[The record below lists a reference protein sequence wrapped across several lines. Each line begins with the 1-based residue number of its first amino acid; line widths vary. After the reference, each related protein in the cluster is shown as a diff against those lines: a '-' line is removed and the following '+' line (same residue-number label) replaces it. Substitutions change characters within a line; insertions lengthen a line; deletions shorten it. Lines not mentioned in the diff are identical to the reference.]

1 LLIST
6 NHREEKSME
15 TGQRQRPLTKLL
27 AATSLA
33 AGAMAVLLL
42 TGGGSARA
50 DEHLSLIAKID
61 VGGNGLGAFD
71 ISYDDPTIGL
81 YVLSDRTNASI
92 DMVDAS
98 NGTFIGR
105 VGGFKGVVT
114 VNGAAD
120 NNLSGPDGNTI
131 VDHKE
136 IWAGDGD
143 STMKV
148 IDIASRTIIDTIST
162 HGTMRVDE
170 MAYDPRDHLVAAAN
184 DADTPPFITFFDTT
198 THSIVGKVTFD
209 GTNGTPNATGGIE
222 QTQWSPQT
230 GMLYTSVPQIGSN
243 VANGGIA
250 VTDPH
255 TMQVV
260 AIYPVQNCSPAGLA
274 LGPRHQAL
282 IGCSASFG
290 TSPNLLTQTVVID
303 IKNGNIVKTLPKI
316 GGNDEVW
323 YDRGSNHYYLGA
335 SKNVSNTGAAMPELG
350 FVDAGTNMFDGSVAT
365 STTSHSVAANEVNR
379 HVFLPV
385 GFVPPGSP
393 AGTDPTNPCPTK
405 GCIAVYV
412 PSGSDNDHIAHD
424 LSHFMNQASQ

>member
-1 LLIST
+1 
-6 NHREEKSME
+6 MD
-15 TGQRQRPLTKLL
+15 TGQRQRRLTKLL
-27 AATSLA
+27 AATSLV

-42 TGGGSARA
+42 SGSGSARA

-71 ISYDDPTIGL
+71 ISYDDPTIDL
-81 YVLSDRTNASI
+81 YVLSDRTNSSI
-92 DMVDAS
+92 DMVDA
-98 NGTFIGR
+98 GTDTFIAR
-105 VGGFKGVVT
+105 VGGFKGVVK
-114 VNGAAD
+114 VNGVAD

-148 IDIASRTIIDTIST
+148 IDIASRSITHIIST
-162 HGTMRVDE
+162 GGTMRVDE

-198 THSIVGKVTFD
+198 THAIVGKVTFD
-209 GTNGTPNATGGIE
+209 GTNGTPDATGGIE
-222 QTQWSPQT
+222 QTKWSPQT
-230 GMLYTSVPQIGSN
+230 GMFYTSVPQIGTN
-243 VANGGIA
+243 VANGGVA
-250 VTDPH
+250 VIDPH
-255 TMQVV
+255 SMKVV
-260 AIYPVQNCSPAGLA
+260 KIHPVQNCSPAGMA

-282 IGCSASFG
+282 LGCSASFG

-303 IKNGNIVKTLPKI
+303 ITNGHIVKNLPQI

-335 SKNVSNTGAAMPELG
+335 SKNVNNTGAAMPELG
-350 FVDAGTNMFDGSVAT
+350 FVDAGTNMFDGSVPT
-365 STTSHSVAANEVNR
+365 STTAHSVAASRLNQ
-379 HVFLPV
+379 HVFVPI

-393 AGTDPTNPCPTK
+393 TGTDPTNPCPTN

-412 PSGSDNDHIAHD
+412 PSGSDNDQISHD
-424 LSHFMNQASQ
+424 LQNFLRQASQ

>member
-1 LLIST
+1 
-6 NHREEKSME
+6 ME
-15 TGQRQRPLTKLL
+15 SRQRQRSLTKLL

-33 AGAMAVLLL
+33 AGTVLLL
-42 TGGGSARA
+42 AGGGTARA
-50 DEHLSLIAKID
+50 DEHLSLVTMID

-71 ISYDDPTIGL
+71 ISFDDPKIDL

-92 DMVDAS
+92 DLVNAS
-98 NGTFIGR
+98 TDTFIGR

-114 VNGAAD
+114 VNGKAD
-120 NNLSGPDGNTI
+120 NDLSGPDGNTI
-131 VDHKE
+131 VNDKQ

-148 IDIASRTIIDTIST
+148 IDIASRQIIDTIST
-162 HGTMRVDE
+162 GGKLRVDE

-198 THSIVGKVTFD
+198 TDQIVGKVTFD
-209 GTNGTPNATGGIE
+209 GTNGTPDATGGIE

-230 GMLYTSVPQIGSN
+230 GMFYTSVPQIGPN
-243 VANGGIA
+243 VANGGVA

-255 TMQVV
+255 TMKVV
-260 AIYPVQNCSPAGLA
+260 TIYPVQNCSPAGLA

-282 IGCSASFG
+282 LGCSASFG
-290 TSPNLLTQTVVID
+290 TSPNLFSQTVVID
-303 IKNGNIVKTLPKI
+303 IKNGNIVKSIPQI

-335 SKNVSNTGAAMPELG
+335 SANVDSAGNAMPELG
-350 FVDAGTNMFDGSVAT
+350 FVDGGTNMFDGGVAS
-365 STTSHSVAANEVNR
+365 STTAHSVAANRSNQ
-379 HVFLPV
+379 HVFLPI
-385 GFVPPGSP
+385 GLVPPG
-393 AGTDPTNPCPTK
+393 GTDPTNICPTH

-412 PSGSDNDHIAHD
+412 PTGSDNDHISQQ
-424 LSHFMNQASQ
+424 LNHFLKEANQ

>member
-1 LLIST
+1 
-6 NHREEKSME
+6 ME
-15 TGQRQRPLTKLL
+15 TGERQRPLTKLL

-42 TGGGSARA
+42 TGGAPATA
-50 DEHLSLIAKID
+50 DEHLSLIAKIN
-61 VGGNGLGAFD
+61 VGGSGLGAFD
-71 ISYDDPTIGL
+71 ISYDDPTIDL

-98 NGTFIGR
+98 DDTFIGR
-105 VGGFKGVVT
+105 VGGFKGVVK
-114 VNGAAD
+114 VNGVAD

-148 IDIASRTIIDTIST
+148 IDIASRTITYTIST
-162 HGTMRVDE
+162 GGQFRVDE

-198 THSIVGKVTFD
+198 THAIVGKVTFD
-209 GTNGTPNATGGIE
+209 GTHGTPNALGGIE

-230 GMLYTSVPQIGSN
+230 GMLYTSVPQNGSDPATGG
-243 VANGGIA
+243 VAVI
-250 VTDPH
+250 DPH
-255 TMQVV
+255 TMKVV

-282 IGCSASFG
+282 LGCSASFSA
-290 TSPNLLTQTVVID
+290 SPNLLTQTVVMD
-303 IKNGNIVKTLPKI
+303 LKNGDIVKNITQI

-335 SKNVSNTGAAMPELG
+335 SKNVDNTGKATPELG
-350 FVDAGTNMFDGSVAT
+350 FIDAGTNMFDGSVPT
-365 STTSHSVAANEVNR
+365 STTAHSVAASELNR
-379 HVFLPV
+379 HVFVPI

-393 AGTDPTNPCPTK
+393 TGTDPTNPCK
-405 GCIAVYV
+405 VHGCIAVYV

-424 LSHFMNQASQ
+424 LNNFLRQANR

>member
-1 LLIST
+1 
-6 NHREEKSME
+6 MD

-33 AGAMAVLLL
+33 AGALAVLLL
-42 TGGGSARA
+42 TGSGAAKA
-50 DEHLSLIAKID
+50 DEHLSLIAKIN
-61 VGGNGLGAFD
+61 VGGNGLGVFD
-71 ISYDDPTIGL
+71 ISYDDPVIDL

-92 DMVDAS
+92 DMVDA
-98 NGTFIGR
+98 GTDTFIGR
-105 VGGFKGVVT
+105 VGGFVGVQKDPT
-114 VNGAAD
+114 TGAAD
-120 NNLSGPDGNTI
+120 NNISGPDGNTI

-148 IDIASRTIIDTIST
+148 IDIAQRKITYIIPT

-184 DADTPPFITFFDTT
+184 DADTPPFITFFDTN
-198 THSIVGKVTFD
+198 THTVVGKVTFD
-209 GTNGTPNATGGIE
+209 GTNGTPDATGGIE

-230 GMLYTSVPQIGSN
+230 GMLYTSVPQIGAN
-243 VANGGIA
+243 VANGGVA
-250 VTDPH
+250 VTDPR
-255 TMQVV
+255 TMKVV

-274 LGPRHQAL
+274 LGPLHQAL
-282 IGCSASFG
+282 LGCSASFG
-290 TSPNLLTQTVVID
+290 MSPNLITQTVVID
-303 IKNGNIVKTLPKI
+303 ITNGNIVKTLPQI

-335 SKNVSNTGAAMPELG
+335 SKNVDNTGKAMPELG
-350 FVDAGTNMFDGSVAT
+350 FVDGGTNMFDGSVAT
-365 STTSHSVAANEVNR
+365 STTAHSVAASELNR
-379 HVFLPV
+379 HVFVPI

-393 AGTDPTNPCPTK
+393 AGTDPTNPCPTN

-412 PSGSDNDHIAHD
+412 PSGPDNNNIAQY
-424 LSHFMNQASQ
+424 LRNFLNQVIQ